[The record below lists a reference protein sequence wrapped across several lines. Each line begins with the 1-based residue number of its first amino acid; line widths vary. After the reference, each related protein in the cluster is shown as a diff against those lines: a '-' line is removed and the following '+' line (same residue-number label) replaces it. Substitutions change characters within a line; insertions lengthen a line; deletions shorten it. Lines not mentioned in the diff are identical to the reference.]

1 MPMWIFDVYISVSA
15 CVCMYVRAYVCTCIY
30 LSMHTYIYTL
40 AYVYTFDISIY
51 ICTYMDMHV
60 IQDWNSCVWLCS
72 FEALLL
78 RVSLPVVSWTRRS
91 RGCQPLHASKHTACV
106 HSSDL
111 AVDVTYFFKNF
122 GMAKLPMEPWQLDWC
137 CPWQDRGLL
146 AVGQATGS

>member
-1 MPMWIFDVYISVSA
+1 MRMYVRT
-15 CVCMYVRAYVCTCIY
+15 CVCMYMHIFVYAYI
-30 LSMHTYIYTL
+30 YIYTL